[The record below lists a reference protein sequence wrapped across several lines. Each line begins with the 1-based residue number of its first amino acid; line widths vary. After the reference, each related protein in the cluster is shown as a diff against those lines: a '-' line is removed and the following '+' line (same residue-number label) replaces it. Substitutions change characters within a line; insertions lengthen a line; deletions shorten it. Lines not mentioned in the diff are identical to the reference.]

1 MTKLGDQK
9 MILGLPWL
17 HEINPRID
25 WSTGTVRFPEEW
37 KTNDELEED
46 ESLEDEDIEMYL
58 RYVQKMEEIDE
69 NEDLET
75 DHLWIQAKMSTSQ
88 ALAHEHEDKTQ
99 KVELPPEFKPWK
111 TVFDKQTSEQF
122 PISRQWDH
130 AIDLKE
136 GFKPKVAKN
145 YPLSIHEEQLMN
157 KWIDEQLKK
166 GYIRPSQS
174 LQASPFFYVAKKE
187 KGELR
192 PCQDY
197 RYINQWTK

>member
-17 HEINPRID
+17 HEINPHIN
-25 WSTGTVRFPEEW
+25 WSTGTVRFPEER
-37 KTNDELEED
+37 KTNNKLEED

-58 RYVQKMEEIDE
+58 RFIQKMEEVDE

-75 DHLWIQAKMSTSQ
+75 DLWIQAKMLTSQ
-88 ALAHEHEDKTQ
+88 ALTHEHEDKTQ

-111 TVFDKQTSEQF
+111 TVFDKQTSEGF
-122 PISRQWDH
+122 PISQQWDH

-145 YPLSIHEEQLMN
+145 YLLSIHEEQLMN

-174 LQASPFFYVAKKE
+174 PQASPFFYVAKKE

>member
-1 MTKLGDQK
+1 MKTPMDDNTNV
-9 MILGLPWL
+9 LP
-17 HEINPRID
+17 INPY
-25 WSTGTVRFPEEW
+25 
-37 KTNDELEED
+37 
-46 ESLEDEDIEMYL
+46 SLITI
-58 RYVQKMEEIDE
+58 VA
-69 NEDLET
+69 T
-75 DHLWIQAKMSTSQ
+75 T
-88 ALAHEHEDKTQ
+88 
-99 KVELPPEFKPWK
+99 
-111 TVFDKQTSEQF
+111 
-122 PISRQWDH
+122 RQWDH
-130 AIDLKE
+130 AINLKE